1 MIIRRFM
8 KSGSYTPHT
17 SVRYINADENGIT
30 KKHPVLYERRE
41 SCCGCSA
48 CFAVCPAEA
57 ISMQPDEE
65 GFLYPVI
72 DAEKCVGCRKCLNVC
87 SFKSDKKNKGFP
99 L

>member
-1 MIIRRFM
+1 MIIRRFI

-17 SVRYINADENGIT
+17 SVRYINAEKNSG
-30 KKHPVLYERRE
+30 KNLPALYERRE

-48 CFAVCPAEA
+48 CFAVCPAGA

-72 DAEKCVGCRKCLNVC
+72 DAEKCVGCRKCLSVC
-87 SFKSDKKNKGFP
+87 SFKSDKKNKGFQV
-99 L
+99 